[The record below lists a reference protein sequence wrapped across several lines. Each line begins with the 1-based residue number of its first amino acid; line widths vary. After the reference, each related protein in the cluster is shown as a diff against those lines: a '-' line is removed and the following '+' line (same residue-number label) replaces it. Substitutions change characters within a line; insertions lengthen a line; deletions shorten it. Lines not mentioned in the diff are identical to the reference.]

1 MASIAYALSIQHFIN
16 SVGAKAGFASIIGLA
31 LLVLLFFTQSR
42 ETANLR
48 RRADEAEQQLYQL
61 QLHVDHLSR
70 HRAQQ
75 AAAPAVTQTAGAPVA
90 APPAAA
96 LARSGATRSVP
107 GEPAPA
113 GAVATIPA
121 APAGVGAPAL
131 SSATRLIPLS
141 EPDQI
146 SIRALRPS
154 TNGDGEGRVGAVSD
168 ATVATPPPAPPP
180 GPAPSTAA
188 GGANGVARPPVVPM
202 PELGVPAQST
212 PPPRGA
218 LPLQQQRPP
227 ARPPAAAAARPP
239 AAAVARPP
247 SRRGGHLGRPTRRI
261 SPVFF
266 VLAAI
271 LVAAVVAVVLVFV
284 SGSSSNSSSSS
295 SSSASGASGAS
306 ASSTSAASKGKGG
319 KQHATA
325 VTVTPSSVTLAVLNS
340 TSTQGLAAKVM
351 GKLTDAGYKGTTTQN
366 AAETSLASTIVGYTA
381 PSARADALAVAK
393 SLNLSQSSVR
403 TASQGDRLK
412 ICGSATAACSTQVI
426 VTLGSDLSQTG

>member
-227 ARPPAAAAARPP
+227 ARPP
-239 AAAVARPP
+239 

-366 AAETSLASTIVGYTA
+366 AAETSLTSTIVGYTA

>member
-70 HRAQQ
+70 QRSQQ
-75 AAAPAVTQTAGAPVA
+75 AAVQTTPTAAQSTGAPVA

-96 LARSGATRSVP
+96 ALARTGASRAIAGERESG
-107 GEPAPA
+107 G
-113 GAVATIPA
+113 GVATLIPS

-131 SSATRLIPLS
+131 SSATRLIPLT
-141 EPDQI
+141 EPDEI

-154 TNGDGEGRVGAVSD
+154 TNGDGDNHVSD
-168 ATVATPPPAPPP
+168 ATVATPPPFPAP

-188 GGANGVARPPVVPM
+188 GGANGTARPPVVPM
-202 PELGVPAQST
+202 PAVGAAAQAT
-212 PPPRGA
+212 PPPRVA
-218 LPLQQQRPP
+218 LPRQQQRPP
-227 ARPPAAAAARPP
+227 ARREGGSVSPPPPRRTGARP
-239 AAAVARPP
+239 
-247 SRRGGHLGRPTRRI
+247 SGRRI

-266 VLAAI
+266 VLAGI
-271 LVAAVVAVVLVFV
+271 LAAAVVAVVLVFV
-284 SGSSSNSSSSS
+284 TGSSGSNSSSSS
-295 SSSASGASGAS
+295 SSASSGAS
-306 ASSTSAASKGKGG
+306 ASSTTAAHRTKGSKQPK
-319 KQHATA
+319 T
-325 VTVTPSSVTLAVLNS
+325 TVTQVSPSSVTLAVLNA

-351 GKLTDAGYKGTTTQN
+351 GKLTDAGYKGSTTQN
-366 AAETSLASTIVGYTA
+366 AAESGLTSTIVGYTA
-381 PSARADALAVAK
+381 PSARNDALAVAK
-393 SLNLSQSSVR
+393 SLSLSQSAVKP
-403 TASQGDRLK
+403 ASQGDRAK

-426 VTLGSDLSQTG
+426 VTLGADLSQTG